1 MVAGRSWTW
10 HFSSVPTF
18 GLGCFHPPV
27 SSPWFHHTIHNW
39 GNATDPSYQ
48 CRYMFKRSHL
58 GKRSTMSHP
67 LSYIVLHFSWPP
79 PWIIFHRSFSQK
91 SLAPFRVTDV
101 GFIKALLW
109 RITSR
114 RHQLIIREVDLGT
127 PLSVLWSL
135 HASMAGFSLP
145 AIGIHQWPSTRRF
158 CVVFDAKSFIHTT
171 WIVLQ
176 YLEGH
181 CHYWWSLSRLLTV
194 HIIDR

>member
-1 MVAGRSWTW
+1 MTLFLRTI
-10 HFSSVPTF
+10 F

-48 CRYMFKRSHL
+48 CRYMFKRSRL
-58 GKRSTMSHP
+58 GKRSTVSHP

-79 PWIIFHRSFSQK
+79 PWIIFHRSFSHK

-101 GFIKALLW
+101 RFIKALLW
-109 RITSR
+109 RITSC
-114 RHQLIIREVDLGT
+114 RHQLIIREDDLGT

-181 CHYWWSLSRLLTV
+181 CHYWWFLSRLLTV
-194 HIIDR
+194 YINDR